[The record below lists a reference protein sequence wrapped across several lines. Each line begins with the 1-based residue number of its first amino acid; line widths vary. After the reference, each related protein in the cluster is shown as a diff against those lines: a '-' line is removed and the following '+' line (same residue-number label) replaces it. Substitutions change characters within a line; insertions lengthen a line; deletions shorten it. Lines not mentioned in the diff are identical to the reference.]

1 MQNCEKC
8 LVIQITLTA
17 LFKFKNV
24 LHLMLGV
31 SPLPGEDK
39 PEECPD
45 LHQGREDE
53 QEQIEDPFS
62 RPKLGSDELCA
73 SDLDEKH
80 HHSEILNGL

>member
-1 MQNCEKC
+1 MKNGEKC
-8 LVIQITLTA
+8 LVIQIILIA
-17 LFKFKNV
+17 LFTIDKSI

-62 RPKLGSDELCA
+62 WA
-73 SDLDEKH
+73 
-80 HHSEILNGL
+80 

>member
-1 MQNCEKC
+1 
-8 LVIQITLTA
+8 
-17 LFKFKNV
+17 
-24 LHLMLGV
+24 MLGV

-45 LHQGREDE
+45 LHEGREDE
-53 QEQIEDPFS
+53 QEQIKDPFS
-62 RPKLGSDELCA
+62 RPTLGSDELCA

>member
-1 MQNCEKC
+1 
-8 LVIQITLTA
+8 
-17 LFKFKNV
+17 
-24 LHLMLGV
+24 MLGV

-73 SDLDEKH
+73 SDLEEEH
-80 HHSEILNGL
+80 HHSEILSGLQTQLFIIKKISFRRIKLYHRSK